1 LEESEDRDVLLA
13 ALTRVRAT
21 AEGVTTRLSQPR
33 EDRGIPDEIEAEPD
47 ADLPESREAFSV
59 RATSAAEVGP
69 DWQGQVALFKET
81 YEEFCEKA
89 NLTAVVF
96 NAEDI
101 DGKFQAIVDSLVPV
115 FGRQDELY
123 LGRII
128 GLPQKTDIVKDLNKF
143 LVRWL
148 A

>member
-1 LEESEDRDVLLA
+1 
-13 ALTRVRAT
+13 
-21 AEGVTTRLSQPR
+21 
-33 EDRGIPDEIEAEPD
+33 
-47 ADLPESREAFSV
+47 
-59 RATSAAEVGP
+59 
-69 DWQGQVALFKET
+69 
-81 YEEFCEKA
+81 
-89 NLTAVVF
+89 
-96 NAEDI
+96 
-101 DGKFQAIVDSLVPV
+101 VDSLVPV